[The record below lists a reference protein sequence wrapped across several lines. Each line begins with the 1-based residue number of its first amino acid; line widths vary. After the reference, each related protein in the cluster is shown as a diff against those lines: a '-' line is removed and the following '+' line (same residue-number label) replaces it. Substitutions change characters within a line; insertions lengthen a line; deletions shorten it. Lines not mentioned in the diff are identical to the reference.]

1 LGSLFRNGRKLRS
14 MESDEGD
21 DNGEDNG
28 EDGEDSSTSIGP
40 NKKNR
45 SASGS
50 LQTPQGQGIPSIPK
64 FLHERGGNDE
74 EEKVAEVGSE
84 GGGDW

>member
-1 LGSLFRNGRKLRS
+1 LAP
-14 MESDEGD
+14 
-21 DNGEDNG
+21 
-28 EDGEDSSTSIGP
+28 I
-40 NKKNR
+40 KKNR

-84 GGGDW
+84 GGGELVKVREKCEISEMGCPLRGALAKRK